1 MKSYDVIVIGAGPAG
16 ATLGYEL
23 GRSGLTVLILEKEK
37 LPRYKPCAGG
47 ITRRAA
53 SLLNFDIS
61 SVTEGTAYGA
71 RITYQLS
78 DECIKRHKEPL
89 LYTVMRSKFDHF
101 LVQKA
106 QEEGATVRDGV
117 RANHIEITDSAVEV
131 MTSVGT
137 FTAKIVAGADG
148 AKGMVAKNIG
158 LIGDAEHN
166 LAIQQEVYI
175 AANKLTDWDSLVWLD
190 IGHILSVGVGG
201 PIHFSKRLKPY
212 LERILHHLGDYQ
224 VANSTG
230 HLMPVRKRGMAIQR
244 GNALLL
250 GDAAALVH
258 PLTGEGI
265 YYAIRSAQL
274 AAPVIASTLQ
284 NNTIDLRDYE
294 QAVDAQLMPSIES
307 GRVLSDL
314 FTKSPRFY
322 FNLMKGDDRI
332 WSYACD
338 ALLGGRPTYA

>member
-1 MKSYDVIVIGAGPAG
+1 
-16 ATLGYEL
+16 
-23 GRSGLTVLILEKEK
+23 
-37 LPRYKPCAGG
+37 
-47 ITRRAA
+47 
-53 SLLNFDIS
+53 
-61 SVTEGTAYGA
+61 
-71 RITYQLS
+71 
-78 DECIKRHKEPL
+78 
-89 LYTVMRSKFDHF
+89 MRSKFDHF
-101 LVQKA
+101 LIRKA
-106 QEEGATVRDGV
+106 QEAGATVSDGV
-117 RANHIEITDSAVEV
+117 RANHIQITDSAVEV
-131 MTSVGT
+131 MTSVGP
-137 FTAKIVAGADG
+137 FTANIVAGADG
-148 AKGMVAKNIG
+148 AKGMVAKNVG
-158 LIGDAEHN
+158 LAGDVEHG
-166 LAIQQEVYI
+166 LAIQKEVYV

-190 IGHILSVGVGG
+190 IGHIPGGYGWVFPKNDHLSVGVGG

-212 LERILHHLGDYQ
+212 LERLLQHVGDCQ
-224 VANSTG
+224 VVSSTG

-244 GNALLL
+244 GNILLL

-338 ALLGGRPTYA
+338 ALLGGGPIYT